1 MYERHRVPCNEVMED
16 HMNQLNYLTS
26 FSQNAATLTNLT
38 LTSDELKA
46 TLRAEISAVREA
58 SAPVTVVDAMQVVQE
73 SVLQT
78 CRRLEA
84 SLEAKVETSKLAQMD
99 LLASRLEQY
108 AEFKKNTLE
117 QIQELKTSSFLLQ
130 QTSSAHEESLIK
142 VKSKIS
148 SQSVELSKM
157 SPRTELRQLA
167 KELEKQITAMASL
180 SSKEDFDKVQTN
192 LCSFTMYD

>member
-1 MYERHRVPCNEVMED
+1 MYKCHRVPCNEVMED
-16 HMNQLNYLTS
+16 HTNQLNCLTS
-26 FSQNAATLTNLT
+26 ASQNAATLTNLT
-38 LTSDELKA
+38 LTSDELMA

-58 SAPVTVVDAMQVVQE
+58 CAPVTVVDAMQVVQE

-108 AEFKKNTLE
+108 ADFKKNTLE
-117 QIQELKTSSFLLQ
+117 QIQVLKTSSFLLQ

-180 SSKEDFDKVQTN
+180 SSKEDVDKVQTN

>member
-1 MYERHRVPCNEVMED
+1 
-16 HMNQLNYLTS
+16 MNQLNYLTS

-84 SLEAKVETSKLAQMD
+84 SLEGKVETSKLAQMD